1 MKPTDE
7 HILTTVF
14 NRQTEIVPR
23 VIAGE
28 TILVPV
34 RGELARL
41 QQIFVLNPVGEHIW
55 HQLDGRRAFDSILDS
70 VVEAF
75 DIDTANARS
84 DLLDFLAELE
94 DAGLIIPV
102 GATAA
107 PEE

>member
-1 MKPTDE
+1 MKPTE
-7 HILTTVF
+7 KHFLTTVF
-14 NRQTEIVPR
+14 NRQADIVPR

-55 HQLDGRRAFDSILDS
+55 HRLDGDQAFEAILQS
-70 VVEAF
+70 VVDAFEIEA
-75 DIDTANARS
+75 DAARS

-94 DAGLIIPV
+94 DAGLIVP
-102 GATAA
+102 AA
-107 PEE
+107 DPARPGK